1 MNASTKQFCFD
12 VLNAALSCLAPGAVG
27 VLVAFYLGSRI
38 DSRGAWLGVGFVA
51 SWAIVDFG
59 RRVWRARRSLRLR
72 RAQARSAELDR
83 QARIEGLAWHARD
96 RAEAQAQAQAQAAE
110 AQAAEE
116 QASADR

>member
-1 MNASTKQFCFD
+1 MNASTKQFCSD

-59 RRVWRARRSLRLR
+59 RHVWRARRSLRLR
-72 RAQARSAELDR
+72 REQARSAELDR

-96 RAEAQAQAQAQAAE
+96 RAEAEAQAQAAE